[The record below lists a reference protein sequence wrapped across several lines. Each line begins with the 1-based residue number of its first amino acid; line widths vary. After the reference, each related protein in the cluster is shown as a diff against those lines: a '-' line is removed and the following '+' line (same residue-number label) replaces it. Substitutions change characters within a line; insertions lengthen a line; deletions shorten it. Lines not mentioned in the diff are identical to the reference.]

1 MSDSH
6 QDGTT
11 SILIKQ
17 IGSIW
22 LIQMTLVIIPLIDTY
37 LLSGISSTNV
47 AGYALANAFY
57 GLWILAAK
65 GVLQGT
71 SYAIAPRFGQN
82 DNAGIASLLMQSGW
96 LLVIMTVVAWG
107 LLWFSSLGIRQLS
120 ISDDLKTLAVQYLYV
135 ITMGVPAVLGIRILV
150 AYLQAIDMSDVVFK
164 ILWIALPFKILIGY
178 GCVQGYFGN
187 SWQGTTG
194 TALSTNLYYWLV
206 FVIVGYI
213 SYRRIRPY
221 IHNTPITAFWAKWS
235 EIRQLLGYGL
245 PIGASYL
252 AEYSLFPII
261 ISLLAV
267 ANENMLAAHE
277 IMSNIYDLFLSLPIA
292 LMIAMSIW
300 LGQRYPSP
308 SITTLKTIKY
318 AEMILLGF
326 AVVAGLVIYGTSSLW
341 VGYYNIDTF
350 SQELIF
356 GALPLLILR
365 GVFECTASLNAFYL
379 RAIGHGWSAFIF
391 TMIGLWGIGF
401 FGISVSDNLTIN
413 QIWQWL
419 ALSYGLSWVLSRWW
433 FWRVITR

>member
-1 MSDSH
+1 MSSTH
-6 QDGTT
+6 QDAVTPN
-11 SILIKQ
+11 LFKQ

-22 LIQMTLVIIPLIDTY
+22 LTQMVLVIIPVIDTY
-37 LLSGISSTNV
+37 LLSGVSSTNI

-57 GLWILAAK
+57 GLWILTAK
-65 GVLQGT
+65 GVLQGL
-71 SYAIAPRFGQN
+71 SYAVAQRFGKN
-82 DNAGIASLLMQSGW
+82 DNTGIASLLIQSVW
-96 LLVIMTVVAWG
+96 LLVIMTMVAWG
-107 LLWFSSLGIRQLS
+107 LLWFSSLGIRHLS

-164 ILWIALPFKILIGY
+164 ILWMALPFKILIGY
-178 GCVQGYFGN
+178 ACVQGYFGT

-206 FVIVGYI
+206 FLIVGRI
-213 SYRRIRPY
+213 SYQHIQPYLHSNHAIRLW
-221 IHNTPITAFWAKWS
+221 INWS
-235 EIRQLLGYGL
+235 EIKQLLGYGL

-261 ISLLAV
+261 VSLLAI
-267 ANENMLAAHE
+267 ANEGMLAAHE
-277 IMSNIYDLFLSLPIA
+277 IMNNIYDLFLSLPIA
-292 LMIAMSIW
+292 VMIAMSIW
-300 LGQRYPSP
+300 LGQRYPNP

-326 AVVAGLVIYGTSSLW
+326 ALVAGLIIYGTGSLW
-341 VGYYNIDTF
+341 VGYYHIDTF

-419 ALSYGLSWVLSRWW
+419 ALSYGLGWVLSRWW
-433 FWRVITR
+433 FWRVVKK